1 MKWRKISVKKILF
14 HHLEERKHPIKSPLY
29 DKLIIRTFAIKK
41 DYEQKSTHG
50 AESVYSDKQPP
61 FDEWTHNKGILWAGG
76 LFVKFLQLLAE
87 EVQIE

>member
-1 MKWRKISVKKILF
+1 MSNLVIA
-14 HHLEERKHPIKSPLY
+14 EELNSKSKAVNKDTTIVSDKSKHPIKSPLY

-61 FDEWTHNKGILWAGG
+61 FDEWTHNKGIL
-76 LFVKFLQLLAE
+76 
-87 EVQIE
+87 

>member
-1 MKWRKISVKKILF
+1 MN
-14 HHLEERKHPIKSPLY
+14 RKHPIKSPLY

-61 FDEWTHNKGILWAGG
+61 FDEWTHNKGIL
-76 LFVKFLQLLAE
+76 
-87 EVQIE
+87 

>member
-1 MKWRKISVKKILF
+1 MARCPRKYRQSMALSKY
-14 HHLEERKHPIKSPLY
+14 RKHPIKSPLY

-61 FDEWTHNKGILWAGG
+61 FDEWTHNKGIL
-76 LFVKFLQLLAE
+76 
-87 EVQIE
+87 

>member
-1 MKWRKISVKKILF
+1 MKKILF

-61 FDEWTHNKGILWAGG
+61 FDEWTHNKGIL
-76 LFVKFLQLLAE
+76 
-87 EVQIE
+87 